1 MCKKC
6 FLFLTIFLVIT
17 FIIMP
22 GCKGDG
28 EPEPGTPPELPSTG
42 DGEPTPDTSPAPSS
56 TCTNISNQIAGIDPS
71 SPYSLADLL
80 GAAQDIEEAIA
91 EGTVSGSE
99 ASNLESQLT
108 TNFSS
113 WIRETVDG
121 IDPAVPE
128 SIKDFFDLQAV
139 QRTSEYSDSV
149 DAETKEYKEEQMGE
163 KFNDWVRNR
172 VDDIDPED
180 EGALKDMFDLQL
192 IQRTGKYDELATA
205 DTQSYKEEQMGQ
217 KLNDWVRNQVDD
229 IDPTDPDSL
238 KDFFWMQK
246 IQANEKYDKFATPE
260 THEYKEQ
267 EMRRKFNEWV
277 ENQVNDLD
285 PNDPDYLKKLEM
297 LRVIQRSDKYAK
309 FIQPLMHQWKER
321 MLKEKMASYV
331 TNLVNGL
338 NPILP
343 TFWKD
348 LSDLTNFQLS
358 DIYEELCPELTKQYK
373 QNQLTGMLTKPLG
386 PPPTVTGI
394 YPEHEQADVPLDQS
408 IMVVFDQPMDPVS
421 LEAAI
426 EVSPATLFD
435 TIPLLEETFIVL
447 LRPIEPLAEST
458 TYMITINPSAA
469 SIAGMALLETYE
481 FFFKTSEAGPAPNVI
496 AIMPGDG
503 TIDSMAGQP
512 IGIKFNQRMLTHS
525 VESAISIAPS
535 FEYSVVWSGDDSIA
549 TIQSHAPL
557 DVNTDYSVTIGT
569 GVMSGNGVPLEKKFQ
584 FGFTTGIMNL
594 PQVLGTLPDSGQEN
608 IPSNHPIQI
617 VFDRSMDIESVEALL
632 NVSPNFEYST
642 DWFEAE
648 MVLEIKPV
656 SPLPANTTYTITI
669 GAGVLSSFSLP
680 LEDDYGFSFTTRD

>member
-1 MCKKC
+1 MRKKYL
-6 FLFLTIFLVIT
+6 LFLIIILVIT
-17 FIIMP
+17 LTIIP
-22 GCKGDG
+22 GCKGDS
-28 EPEPGTPPELPSTG
+28 EPEPGIPPEPSSPG
-42 DGEPTPDTSPAPSS
+42 DGETTPVSPPEPSS
-56 TCTNISNQIAGIDPS
+56 TYTDISNQIAGIDPS
-71 SPYSLADLL
+71 SPSSLASLL
-80 GAAQDIEEAIA
+80 STALDIENAKA
-91 EGTVSGSE
+91 EGTVSETE

-108 TNFSS
+108 TSFSS

-121 IDPAVPE
+121 IDPTIPE

-149 DAETKEYKEEQMGE
+149 DTETKEYKEEQMAD
-163 KFNDWVRNR
+163 KFNEWVRNR
-172 VDDIDPED
+172 VDEIDPED

-192 IQRTGKYDELATA
+192 IQRTGKYDELTTA

-238 KDFFWMQK
+238 KHFFWMQK
-246 IQANEKYDKFATPE
+246 VQANEKYDKFATPE

-277 ENQVNDLD
+277 ENRVNDLD
-285 PNDPDYLKKLEM
+285 PNDPDYLEKLEM

-348 LSDLTNFQLS
+348 LSDLINFQLS
-358 DIYEELCPELTKQYK
+358 DIYKELCPELTKQYK
-373 QNQLTGMLTKPLG
+373 QTQLTSKLTKPLG
-386 PPPTVTGI
+386 PPPMVAGI
-394 YPEHEQADVPLDQS
+394 YPQHGQADVPLDQS
-408 IMVVFDQPMDPVS
+408 IMVVFDQPMDQVS

-426 EVSPATLFD
+426 EVSPATSFD
-435 TIPLLEETFIVL
+435 VFSLLEETFIVL

-496 AIMPGDG
+496 AAIPEDG
-503 TIDSMAGQP
+503 TIDNRAGQP
-512 IGIKFNQRMLTHS
+512 ITIIFDQRMSTTAVELATS
-525 VESAISIAPS
+525 VAPA
-535 FEYSVVWSGDDSIA
+535 FDYSVVWTDDDTTAIL
-549 TIQSHAPL
+549 QSHAPL
-557 DVNTDYSVTIGT
+557 DVNTNYSVTIGSSA
-569 GVMSGNGVPLEKKFQ
+569 VSSNGVSLQQEYQ
-584 FGFTTGIMNL
+584 FDFTTGIMNL
-594 PQVLGTLPDSGQEN
+594 PQVLGTLPDAGQSD

-617 VFDRSMDIESVEALL
+617 VFDRSMDPESVEAMLD
-632 NVSPNFEYST
+632 VSPHFEYST
-642 DWFEAE
+642 SWLEAD
-648 MVLEIKPV
+648 MVLLIEPAV
-656 SPLPANTTYTITI
+656 TLPANTTYTFTI
-669 GAGVLSSFSLP
+669 GAGALSSFGLP
-680 LEDDYGFSFTTRD
+680 LKDDYKFSFTTTS